1 MPTWQVFTSFNI
13 ERFTYISE
21 EIQLVTQVIIPYI
34 SKVREG
40 LKLDISVLYLS

>member
-1 MPTWQVFTSFNI
+1 MWQVFTSFNI

-21 EIQLVTQVIIPYI
+21 EIRFVTQVTIPYI

-40 LKLDISVLYLS
+40 LKLAISVLHLF